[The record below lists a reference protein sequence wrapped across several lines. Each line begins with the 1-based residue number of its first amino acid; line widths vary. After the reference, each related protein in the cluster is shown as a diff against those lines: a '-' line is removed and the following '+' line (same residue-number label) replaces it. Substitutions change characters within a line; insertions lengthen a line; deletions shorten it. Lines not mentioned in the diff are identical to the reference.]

1 MALHLAHFSQH
12 MMKDAED
19 HQSHVGFSQL
29 KILSGSDDQFYAGC
43 TLNGGAMGVERM
55 AMPFDLSASELSV
68 SDRLAL
74 SGYGHDAWTQAGC
87 LSFALRCNFNDQVI
101 ENTVPIIQEINF
113 HPRENIYT
121 IGQEDNDIYFIEKGK
136 IEIYLLNTMN
146 NNKIPIKILSHGESF
161 GER

>member
-1 MALHLAHFSQH
+1 MLS
-12 MMKDAED
+12 EN
-19 HQSHVGFSQL
+19 L
-29 KILSGSDDQFYAGC
+29 KKKLIIESNRIVLKHS
-43 TLNGGAMGVERM
+43 
-55 AMPFDLSASELSV
+55 PI
-68 SDRLAL
+68 
-74 SGYGHDAWTQAGC
+74 
-87 LSFALRCNFNDQVI
+87 LRCNFNDQVI

-136 IEIYLLNTMN
+136 IVIYLLNTMN